1 MKVVT
6 LACAVMAV
14 GLLWAPGAASAQS
27 AQSAQSPVRRGRR
40 AAAVHSALPAAGRR
54 PVSRVSRPLHIFE
67 PRYREMVTDAV
78 QGDGVI
84 GMVMLQ
90 PGHEADYEGNPPIFP
105 VGCAGDISEAEELDD
120 GRWVIV
126 LRGSVKFRVVGED
139 HSRAY
144 RVADVEAIADPLADD
159 DRAALG
165 SRRPQLAEVYSTIA
179 PGSEP
184 PPDDISDEVLVKRS
198 RTASRS
204 RSARPPG
211 AARSVRPLARA
222 VALLDL
228 LDGQGGRRP

>member
-14 GLLWAPGAASAQS
+14 GLLWAPGPASAQS
-27 AQSAQSPVRRGRR
+27 AQSAGDGVLPQSIPLFPLQDVVLFPG
-40 AAAVHSALPAAGRR
+40 
-54 PVSRVSRPLHIFE
+54 VSRPLHIFE

-184 PPDDISDEVLVKRS
+184 PPDDISDEVLVNGLAQLLDLDPLDRQELLE
-198 RTASRS
+198 AS
-204 RSARPPG
+204 G
-211 AARSVRPLARA
+211 PLARA

>member
-27 AQSAQSPVRRGRR
+27 AQSAQSAGDGV
-40 AAAVHSALPAAGRR
+40 LPQSIPLFPLQDVVLFPG
-54 PVSRVSRPLHIFE
+54 VSRPLHIFE

-184 PPDDISDEVLVKRS
+184 PPDDISDEVLVNGLAQLLDLDPLDRQELLE
-198 RTASRS
+198 AS
-204 RSARPPG
+204 G
-211 AARSVRPLARA
+211 PLARA

>member
-1 MKVVT
+1 MKAAT

-27 AQSAQSPVRRGRR
+27 AQSAQSAGDGV
-40 AAAVHSALPAAGRR
+40 LPQSIPLFPLQDVVLFPG
-54 PVSRVSRPLHIFE
+54 VSRPLHIFE

-184 PPDDISDEVLVKRS
+184 PPDDISDEVLVNGLAQLLDLDPLDRQELLE
-198 RTASRS
+198 AS
-204 RSARPPG
+204 G
-211 AARSVRPLARA
+211 PLARA

>member
-27 AQSAQSPVRRGRR
+27 AQSAQSAGDGV
-40 AAAVHSALPAAGRR
+40 LPQSIPLFPLQDVVLFPG
-54 PVSRVSRPLHIFE
+54 VSRPLHIFE

-105 VGCAGDISEAEELDD
+105 VGCAGDITEAEELDD

-184 PPDDISDEVLVKRS
+184 PPDDISDEVLVNGLAQLLDLDPLDRQELLE
-198 RTASRS
+198 AS
-204 RSARPPG
+204 G
-211 AARSVRPLARA
+211 PLARA